1 MRRLLQRCL
10 LGLLSL
16 LMCVMTSG
24 CWSAFEIQQVDYAK
38 AFGID
43 YKDGMYHLYVQT
55 LDFASVAKSES
66 SAKSADTPPVW
77 VGHADGKTLSLALNE
92 LFRTAQLHMAWGH
105 VTAIVMAEGVLTSK
119 HIKEVFD
126 MLGRFPESRYT
137 TWVYG
142 TREPLEKILSATSIY
157 NMSPLDSILHNPLPT
172 YMEESLYPPVLSFQ
186 LIATHN
192 DPATTTYLPSIALNN
207 TQWSENQ
214 KKHDLFLVEGAFF
227 ERTGVNFEFLPR
239 SQLPGYHWLIK
250 DMRRAPLLV
259 QKDGT
264 IYGALSVGLP
274 KIKIKPVI
282 QGEEVKFNIDA
293 QYLTALYEYLV
304 PTSYEEMIQISEVKL
319 REQIMQTYRHGL
331 ERGVDIYGLQEKL
344 YRKNPKLW
352 RKLSNNGSKMMLT
365 EDSIQDLKIHLTI
378 PYTGKYKRKV

>member
-1 MRRLLQRCL
+1 MKRLLRRCI

-16 LMCVMTSG
+16 MMCMMTSG

-43 YKDGMYHLYVQT
+43 YKNDMYHLYVQT
-55 LDFASVAKSES
+55 IDFASVAKSES
-66 SAKSADTPPVW
+66 STKSAGKPPVW
-77 VGHADGKTLSLALNE
+77 VGHASGKTMSLALNE
-92 LFRTAQLHMAWGH
+92 LFRTAQLHIAWGH
-105 VTAIVMAEGVLTSK
+105 VTSIVLAEGVLTSK
-119 HIKEVFD
+119 HIKDVFD

-157 NMSPLDSILHNPLPT
+157 NMSPLDSILHNPLPG
-172 YMEESLYPPVLSFQ
+172 YMEESLFPPVLSFQ

-192 DPATTTYLPSIALNN
+192 DPGTTTYLPSIALNK
-207 TQWSENQ
+207 TQWTENQ
-214 KKHDLFLVEGAFF
+214 KEHDLFLIEGAFF
-227 ERTGVNFEFLPR
+227 EKTGVAFEYLPR

-259 QKDGT
+259 QKEGT

-274 KIKIKPVI
+274 TIKIKPVI
-282 QGEEVKFNIDA
+282 HGEEVTFSIDA
-293 QYLTALYEYLV
+293 KYLTALYEYLV
-304 PTSYEEMIQISEVKL
+304 PTSYEEMIKISEDKL
-319 REQIMQTYRHGL
+319 KEQILQTYRHGL
-331 ERGVDIYGLQEKL
+331 KQGVDIYGLQEKL

-352 RKLSNNGSKMMLT
+352 RKLTSNGTRMMLT